1 MSLARVA
8 AVVALGVATA
18 LALRF
23 GRGHPWYM
31 AGIAGFAVAMLSGM
45 FLRTWDQLVRAWRP
59 RGEEPPEG
67 PDPPDDSAGR

>member
-18 LALRF
+18 LVLRF
-23 GRGHPWYM
+23 ARGHPWYM
-31 AGIAGFAVAMLSGM
+31 AGIAGFAVAVLGGM

-59 RGEEPPEG
+59 RGEEPSE
-67 PDPPDDSAGR
+67 DPGRPDDSARR